1 MWKMKNNRIL
11 QIVDS
16 LNLGGTER
24 MSVNIFNGLSTD
36 NVENIL
42 VVSRNIGPLYN
53 FISDKSRIHFLN
65 KKNFFDLVAFFRLVK
80 LVYRFQPTLV
90 HCHQTSIYWVLDR
103 KSVV

>member
-24 MSVNIFNGLSTD
+24 MSVNIFNGLPTD

-42 VVSRNIGPLYN
+42 VVSRNIGPL
-53 FISDKSRIHFLN
+53 
-65 KKNFFDLVAFFRLVK
+65 
-80 LVYRFQPTLV
+80 
-90 HCHQTSIYWVLDR
+90 
-103 KSVV
+103 